1 MNLLEEILR
10 TLTRLVEPY
19 LSTVGMMVVATLLV
33 LYGDN
38 INKTIKRQINH
49 YHFLLRTLLFILVCA
64 FGYGLLLTWLAPL
77 LSQFLG
83 QIPRLYLG
91 ISVLGIVVL
100 LGVLAERKR
109 IL

>member
-1 MNLLEEILR
+1 
-10 TLTRLVEPY
+10 
-19 LSTVGMMVVATLLV
+19 MVVATLLV

-38 INKTIKRQINH
+38 MNKAIKRQINQ
-49 YHFLLRTLLFILVCA
+49 YHFLVRTLIFILVCA
-64 FGYGLLLTWLAPL
+64 FGYGLLLTWLAPML
-77 LSQFLG
+77 AQFLS

-100 LGVLAERKR
+100 LGILAERKR